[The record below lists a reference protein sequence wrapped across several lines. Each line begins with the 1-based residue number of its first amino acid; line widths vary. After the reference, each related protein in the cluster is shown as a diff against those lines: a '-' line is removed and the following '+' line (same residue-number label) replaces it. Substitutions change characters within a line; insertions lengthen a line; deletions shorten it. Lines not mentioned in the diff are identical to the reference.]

1 MRKILLVMIA
11 IFAMGGMCKA
21 EEKNYW
27 VTGNSYY
34 DWYFG
39 GNGDFN
45 INAPEQRCYPV
56 TIDFEGDKAYITGLV
71 KLSPRYDTWPNWTI
85 HKIEGAYD
93 AAKGTITIN
102 TPVIDEK
109 GKPNPNNY
117 TVVEEGVAFG
127 GNTYIVLAAGD
138 YDKEPNPDGTYT
150 RFSEDKLVFNVDENK
165 QTLTSQTSFGGI
177 IYSYDSKNNIG
188 KASRD
193 GFEYFKSATITK
205 TVEGAKLAVG
215 AATINYTQSDAMVGM
230 QTAGGITL
238 SNLGNQKTSYTIAT
252 SDDQLKVYLIDQR
265 EQTEAGDNLEI
276 DGKEAKAYKLLFTPK
291 QKGEYT
297 GTVTFTATNGEKT
310 TVTIKADVAAG
321 IDFSS
326 VIKEG
331 SENIIFS
338 NGDGSKFEINNDIT
352 GFPVVAST
360 NEGDNTQSEMY
371 ATITVPEGQKGIF
384 SWKGVTTCM
393 QPNGL
398 IITDGDKEI
407 FSNWEKISGEP
418 LDDDVTNIIRL
429 DAGTHRILFR
439 NKTLMDW
446 SKADEASLREA
457 YIDKPLRTYLY
468 DFNFK
473 LQPEMTFMA
482 GEVKNDQANFGNLYV
497 DKFAVNAT
505 TTIEILN
512 TGMLP
517 INVNNVEG
525 TDNFSANIP
534 EESAIGGD
542 YLKVPITFTG
552 ENPYEYEGDVKLTI
566 AGGNVITIHCKAN
579 LEELPVDYSPI
590 VTTGTFSF
598 DTSRKFP
605 FAVNGNTA
613 KSTVDGV
620 TKSGV
625 NKQSWLS
632 ASFDVPEGKKGTLSW
647 EGTNSS
653 NGLYSGPD
661 GTQAFVDGTI
671 IYIDGKEVKKFYGDM
686 KAGSNQ
692 LDENDVTFASGRH
705 TIKFY
710 YQRKLSTAAGKDCF
724 KISDL
729 ALALEDDATDI
740 SHINTDAAN
749 GVAEIFNVNGIR
761 QNQVQKGL
769 NIVKKNGKVTKMIVK

>member
-39 GNGDFN
+39 GNGEFN
-45 INAPEQRCYPV
+45 TNALEQRCYPV

-102 TPVIDEK
+102 TPVIDNNK
-109 GKPNPNNY
+109 ANVNNY
-117 TVVEEGVAFG
+117 TILADGDAFG
-127 GNTYIVLAAGD
+127 SHSYIILGAGN
-138 YDKEPNPDGTYT
+138 YDNEPNADGTYT
-150 RFSEDKLVFNVDENK
+150 CFYEDKLVFNVDENK
-165 QTLTSQTSFGGI
+165 QTLTSKTGFGGI
-177 IYSYDSKNNIG
+177 IYSYDAKNNVG
-188 KASRD
+188 RASRD

-205 TVEGAKLAVG
+205 TAEGAKLAVG
-215 AATINYTQSDAMVGM
+215 AATINFSQQETMVGM
-230 QTAGGITL
+230 QTTSGITL
-238 SNLGNQKTSYTIAT
+238 CNIGDQKTSYTVAT
-252 SDDQLKVYLIDQR
+252 SDDQLKVCLWATRDQA
-265 EQTEAGDNLEI
+265 EAQDNLEI
-276 DGKEAKAYKLLFTPK
+276 DGKEAKAYKLQFTPK

-360 NEGDNTQSEMY
+360 NEGDNSQSELY
-371 ATITVPEGQKGIF
+371 ATVTVPEGQKGIF

-407 FSNWEKISGEP
+407 FNDWQKISGEP

-429 DAGTHRILFR
+429 DAGTHRILFQ
-439 NKTLMDW
+439 NKTQMDW

-517 INVNNVEG
+517 INVSNVEG
-525 TDNFSANIP
+525 TDNFSAIIP

-598 DTSRKFP
+598 DTSHKFP

-620 TKSGV
+620 TTYGV

-632 ASFDVPEGKKGTLSW
+632 ASFDVPEGKKATLSW
-647 EGTNSS
+647 EGINSS
-653 NGLYSGPD
+653 NGLYTGPD

-692 LDENDVTFASGRH
+692 LDESDVTFASGRH

-710 YQRKLSTAAGKDCF
+710 YERKSSTAAGKDCF

-729 ALALEDDATDI
+729 ALALEDDATGI
-740 SHINTDAAN
+740 SHVNNDATN
-749 GVAEIFNVNGIR
+749 GVAEIFNANGIHL
-761 QNQVQKGL
+761 NQLQKGL